1 MQCDEVSDL
10 YLRYTVNCHIIKCS
24 TISPLD
30 KIGFCCIQNCKSS
43 STSWNFKFKN
53 TYSKAN
59 FISYRFQVL
68 VSHYIFRQFL
78 RLFNTLI
85 SEDPSHVLSVNY
97 YAAVNYFKVTFISY
111 RFPVLVSHYI
121 SLVSEPV
128 LHINFRGSFVWT
140 CQLYLSSICF
150 ENRTM
155 TFFTGPDGST
165 PQSHLSIFQWLP
177 R

>member
-1 MQCDEVSDL
+1 MDVLERMLFYLNRSALPQVHSPVSELPYQVTIMQPEL
-10 YLRYTVNCHIIKCS
+10 IPKLILFHTGFKFWFHIIY
-24 TISPLD
+24 
-30 KIGFCCIQNCKSS
+30 F
-43 STSWNFKFKN
+43 
-53 TYSKAN
+53 
-59 FISYRFQVL
+59 
-68 VSHYIFRQFL
+68 VSFSDCLTHQFP
-78 RLFNTLI
+78 R
-85 SEDPSHVLSVNY
+85 VLSVNY

-165 PQSHLSIFQWLP
+165 PQSHLSIFQRLP